1 MEEVTTICADCGTD
15 CSSDVCLKKEPDR
28 MSTATVVDVPHGT
41 LDSTP
46 AISLIYKA
54 QEEAAIMCGKGHEKV
69 NGKCPKC
76 GRPEKTLA
84 ILEPKWNEMFKNIIG
99 NNGSWVDTQDWA
111 GVVKWAYSE
120 GASDVEIKVMLRV
133 SNDLWD
139 RLLRDEQKFSETIAQ
154 GRQMA
159 EAWWVRTGR
168 TELKNKDFSYQ
179 GFRINMAN
187 RFDWREKTQEDITSK
202 GDKID
207 GLAVS
212 FVKPKE

>member
-1 MEEVTTICADCGTD
+1 
-15 CSSDVCLKKEPDR
+15 
-28 MSTATVVDVPHGT
+28 
-41 LDSTP
+41 
-46 AISLIYKA
+46 
-54 QEEAAIMCGKGHEKV
+54 
-69 NGKCPKC
+69 
-76 GRPEKTLA
+76 
-84 ILEPKWNEMFKNIIG
+84 MFKNIIG

-120 GASDVEIKVMLRV
+120 GASDVEIKVKLRV